1 MLTDNQISAL
11 QNELI
16 DIYSKMEI
24 ELIVSVAKRL
34 SNYDEVSGSLNW
46 ELKKLSELN
55 VLSKDLM
62 KIIQKYTSK
71 TNKAVENM
79 LKKAMLGNVDK
90 NYLDEAFKE
99 GLAAINYKS
108 LSKSPTFK
116 RMLNTSIYEL
126 NNSLSMI
133 NSKAIET
140 AKESYVKVLNKAY
153 AEVATG
159 TYSYSTAIQKS
170 IKEMAKNG
178 IKGATYES
186 GRSIGIEP
194 AIRRDTLSA
203 LIHNVNQSTIVT
215 AKEVGTNY
223 VEVSEHLG
231 ARVSTK
237 SKIANHAGWQ
247 GKVYMIEG
255 SNDEYGNL
263 VEETGYGDIEGLGG
277 VNCRHRMFIYFPNIS
292 VKKDSH
298 IDKKRN
304 AEVYKASQQLR
315 VYERDFRSNKKL
327 WYASKEIGD
336 KDTKKKCESKSK
348 KLLEKIKK
356 IENEYPELRSNG
368 NRTLV
373 LEDVKL

>member
-16 DIYSKMEI
+16 DIYSKIEI

-62 KIIQKYTSK
+62 KIIQKYASK

-153 AEVATG
+153 VEVATG
-159 TYSYSTAIQKS
+159 TYSYSTAIQKG

-203 LIHNVNQSTIVT
+203 LIHNVNQSTIET

-255 SNDEYGNL
+255 SSDEYGNL

-277 VNCRHRMFIYFPNIS
+277 VNCRHRAFPFFPGLS
-292 VKKDSH
+292 VEKKTK
-298 IDKKRN
+298 IDPEKN
-304 AEVYKASQQLR
+304 EEVYKATQQLR
-315 VYERDFRSNKKL
+315 ALEREFRANKKV
-327 WYASKEIGD
+327 WYACKEIGD
-336 KDTKKKCESKSK
+336 KTTKKKCENKAEDILNK
-348 KLLEKIKK
+348 IRQIEK
-356 IENEYPELRSNG
+356 EYPDIGSNSS
-368 NRTLV
+368 RTLV
-373 LEDVKL
+373 LEDLK

>member
-16 DIYSKMEI
+16 DIYSKIEI

-55 VLSKDLM
+55 ALSKDLM

-71 TNKAVENM
+71 TNKAVKNM

-140 AKESYVKVLNKAY
+140 AKE
-153 AEVATG
+153 
-159 TYSYSTAIQKS
+159 
-170 IKEMAKNG
+170 
-178 IKGATYES
+178 
-186 GRSIGIEP
+186 
-194 AIRRDTLSA
+194 
-203 LIHNVNQSTIVT
+203 
-215 AKEVGTNY
+215 VGTNY

-231 ARVSTK
+231 ARVSDK

-255 SNDEYGNL
+255 SSDEYGNL

-315 VYERDFRSNKKL
+315 VYEREFRSNKKL

-348 KLLEKIKK
+348 KLSEKIKK
-356 IENEYPELRSNG
+356 FESEYPELKSNG

-373 LEDVKL
+373 LEDVEV